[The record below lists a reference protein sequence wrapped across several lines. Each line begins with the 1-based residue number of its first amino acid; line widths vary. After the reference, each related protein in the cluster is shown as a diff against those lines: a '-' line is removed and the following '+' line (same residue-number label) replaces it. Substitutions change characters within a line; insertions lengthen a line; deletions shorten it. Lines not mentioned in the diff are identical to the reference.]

1 MKKKALLTLTAVM
14 LGLFCLTSCQSQEER
29 TISKLEQ
36 LSERIEENGDKYD
49 VEDWNGIMKEMESIS
64 DDIEDCD
71 LTSQQMKEVGRL
83 QAKFYKAVMKNGKKS
98 YVRTSPMVHA
108 YTAGGTRNYTNAESV
123 TVKKMSVSLKPGK
136 TYKIKASVTKLQK
149 DKKLMPNG
157 HAPTLRYV
165 SSNKKIAMVSKSG
178 KVTAKSKGSCK
189 VYVIAVNGASKTVE
203 VTVK

>member
-71 LTSQQMKEVGRL
+71 LTNQQMKEVGRL
-83 QAKFYKAVMKNGKKS
+83 QAKFYKAVMKNGKKIFS
-98 YVRTSPMVHA
+98 SGLSKVFANFGA
-108 YTAGGTRNYTNAESV
+108 YAQGLKEGLQIDSLDENGLQEQFGELEDAFKDAMESFESELQNFDDG
-123 TVKKMSVSLKPGK
+123 MSKDLDSL
-136 TYKIKASVTKLQK
+136 SDDLDKLS
-149 DKKLMPNG
+149 DELND
-157 HAPTLRYV
+157 LF
-165 SSNKKIAMVSKSG
+165 
-178 KVTAKSKGSCK
+178 
-189 VYVIAVNGASKTVE
+189 E
-203 VTVK
+203 